1 MVAMAEKRVRKD
13 QQGSRLSFIVTISLQ
28 LSFPKPEDYF

>member
-13 QQGSRLSFIVTISLQ
+13 QQGSRFSFSVTISLQ
-28 LSFPKPEDYF
+28 LGFPKPEGNF